1 MMSNKLPSVLQGTG
15 KDSSISMERALKQIQ
30 SLLQD
35 HLDLLY
41 CVGREDEGAT
51 EASLDDVETML
62 EAIDRG

>member
-15 KDSSISMERALKQIQ
+15 RNSSISMERALKQIQ
-30 SLLQD
+30 RLLQD
-35 HLDLLY
+35 HLDLFY
-41 CVGREDEGAT
+41 HVGRNDTGAT